1 MLADRETAEGFDA
14 ESRMRL
20 RSIDVQILRL
30 LEEVSAGRQ
39 ESMAELR
46 TDLAAL
52 NRTLTKIG
60 GRAAAP
66 GAARLTSTSQL
77 IA

>member
-1 MLADRETAEGFDA
+1 
-14 ESRMRL
+14 MRL

-66 GAARLTSTSQL
+66 RVIRSGDGGPGKGGA
-77 IA
+77 